1 MVIVTATRVDLRH
14 ESVMADEAFALSPIS
29 ARALQP
35 SEADYDAIREAFME
49 TSRGRW
55 FLGEYA
61 KRNRNA
67 DTSMVMDAVARIEES
82 LSAHRQAPSP
92 DERLSEAL
100 ATIKSAMDQAIQT
113 ASAAFDAAALEANL
127 APIRKGTRIIKEIS
141 WRWREIGA
149 DGRICDLIDSQLD
162 AIEAG
167 CGQITQIDPRAALNE
182 ALDLIK
188 TSIDGFADSDTAP
201 PAAEDAVATASAP
214 ASNRM
219 AQPNEAGDAI
229 GTEVALAESEEPAP
243 EASAAHHAEVALAE
257 EASDPENSI
266 QESLIQESLSR
277 ESLSRENLAQDASV
291 QDSSVRETLA
301 DALAPT
307 EALIEQSAVVEEAH
321 LTPANEAAE
330 AVDPAERETVDAEA
344 AVHDDAH
351 DAAVLELIAAEMA
364 EPDPIGCDD
373 DSGPVD
379 EDIVVTR
386 RPEAVSIERMP
397 EPVAPVR
404 PPVVHPFPQP
414 SSPISFQPTA
424 TAARETPPTPA
435 NEPSLGST
443 IIAGGFLPPTK
454 TPANDPLAPI
464 RRMSQAEKIA
474 FFS

>member
-1 MVIVTATRVDLRH
+1 
-14 ESVMADEAFALSPIS
+14 
-29 ARALQP
+29 
-35 SEADYDAIREAFME
+35 
-49 TSRGRW
+49 
-55 FLGEYA
+55 
-61 KRNRNA
+61 
-67 DTSMVMDAVARIEES
+67 
-82 LSAHRQAPSP
+82 
-92 DERLSEAL
+92 
-100 ATIKSAMDQAIQT
+100 
-113 ASAAFDAAALEANL
+113 
-127 APIRKGTRIIKEIS
+127 
-141 WRWREIGA
+141 
-149 DGRICDLIDSQLD
+149 
-162 AIEAG
+162 
-167 CGQITQIDPRAALNE
+167 
-182 ALDLIK
+182 
-188 TSIDGFADSDTAP
+188 
-201 PAAEDAVATASAP
+201 
-214 ASNRM
+214 
-219 AQPNEAGDAI
+219 
-229 GTEVALAESEEPAP
+229 
-243 EASAAHHAEVALAE
+243 
-257 EASDPENSI
+257 
-266 QESLIQESLSR
+266 
-277 ESLSRENLAQDASV
+277 LAQDASV

-364 EPDPIGCDD
+364 EPDPIGSDD